1 VKAIQFEKVGG
12 PEVLKLVDIPK
23 PEVRPGMVLVRNHA
37 AGLNFAD
44 NFFIRGEYVLKPRL
58 PDIPGMEGAG
68 VVEAVGEGVEG
79 IKAGMRVAAI
89 SQKTYAEYLLAS
101 AKFVLPIPDNISF
114 EEGAAFPI
122 QSLTAWHMLYTV
134 EKVKPGQTVVVHS
147 AAGGVGIVAVQI
159 AKSAGARVIGTV
171 SNDNKMAL
179 VRQYGG
185 DEVINYETQ
194 DFSAEVMRITN
205 RRGADIILD
214 AVGKPTFEKGVK
226 CLAPLGH
233 LIMYGRGG
241 GLPDPFNT
249 MRLMEKSTKVSG
261 FVLPVVYGTDL
272 MKAGIDACFTL
283 MREGKLKMVVG
294 KTYPLAQAADA
305 LRFLASRGSVGK
317 LVLQA

>member
-1 VKAIQFEKVGG
+1 VKAVQFEKIGG
-12 PEVLKLVDIPK
+12 PEVLKLVDVPT
-23 PEVRPGMVLVRNHA
+23 PDVRPGMVLIRNHA

-44 NFFIRGEYVLKPRL
+44 NFFIRNEYAIKPRL
-58 PDIPGMEGAG
+58 PDIPGMEGSG
-68 VVEAVGEGVEG
+68 VVEAVGEGVQG
-79 IKAGMRVAAI
+79 VKPGMRVAAI
-89 SQKTYAEYLLAS
+89 SQKTYAEYILAS
-101 AKFVLPIPDNISF
+101 AKFVFPIPDNISF
-114 EEGAAFPI
+114 AQGAAFPI
-122 QSLTAWHMLYTV
+122 QTLTAWHMLHTV

-159 AKSAGARVIGTV
+159 AKAAGARVIGTV
-171 SNDNKMAL
+171 SNDNKAAL

-205 RRGADIILD
+205 KRGAEIILD

-233 LIMYGRGG
+233 LIIYGRGG
-241 GLPDPFNT
+241 GLPDPFNVF
-249 MRLMEKSTKVSG
+249 RLMEKSTKISG

-272 MKAGIDACFTL
+272 MSAGVEASFNL

-305 LRFLASRGSVGK
+305 LRFLASRGSTGK
-317 LVLQA
+317 LVLEA

>member
-1 VKAIQFEKVGG
+1 VKAVQFEKIGG

-23 PEVRPGMVLVRNHA
+23 PEVRPGMVLIRNHA

-44 NFFIRGEYVLKPRL
+44 NFFIRNEYAIKPRL

-68 VVEAVGEGVEG
+68 EVEAVGEGVEG
-79 IKAGMRVAAI
+79 IKPGMRVAAI

-101 AKFVLPIPDNISF
+101 SKFVFPIPDNVSF
-114 EEGAAFPI
+114 AEGSAFPI
-122 QSLTAWHMLYTV
+122 QTLTAWHMLHTC

-159 AKSAGARVIGTV
+159 AKAAGARVIGTV
-171 SNDNKMAL
+171 SQDSKAAL

-194 DFSAEVMRITN
+194 DFGAEVMRITN
-205 RRGADIILD
+205 KRGADIILD

-233 LIMYGRGG
+233 LIIYGRGS
-241 GLPDPFNT
+241 GLPDPFNVA
-249 MRLMEKSTKVSG
+249 RLMEKSTKVSG

-272 MKAGIDACFTL
+272 MRAGVDESFKL

-294 KTYPLAQAADA
+294 KTYPLGQAAEA
-305 LRFLASRGSVGK
+305 LRFLASRGSTGK
-317 LVLQA
+317 LVLES

>member
-1 VKAIQFEKVGG
+1 VKAVVFEKVGG
-12 PEVLKLVDIPK
+12 PEILQLLDIPK
-23 PEVRPGMVLVRNHA
+23 PDVRPGMVLIRNHA

-44 NFFIRGEYVLKPRL
+44 TFFIRGEYAIKPRL
-58 PDIPGMEGAG
+58 PDTPGMEGAG
-68 VVEAVGEGVEG
+68 VVEAVGEGVTA
-79 IKAGMRVAAI
+79 IKPGMRVAAI
-89 SQKTYAEYLLAS
+89 SQKTYAEYILAS
-101 AKFVLPIPDNISF
+101 AKFVFPLPDNISF

-122 QSLTAWHMLYTV
+122 QTLTAWHMLHTV
-134 EKVKPGQTVVVHS
+134 EKVRPGQTVVVHS

-159 AKSAGARVIGTV
+159 AKAAGARVIGTV
-171 SNDNKMAL
+171 SQDNKMA
-179 VRQYGG
+179 VVKQYGA

-194 DFSAEVMRITN
+194 DFGPEVMRITN
-205 RRGADIILD
+205 KRGAEIILD

-261 FVLPVVYGTDL
+261 FVLPVVYGTGL
-272 MKAGIDACFTL
+272 MQAGVDESFAL
-283 MREGKLKMVVG
+283 MRDGKLKMVVG
-294 KTYPLAQAADA
+294 KTYPLGQAADA
-305 LRFLASRGSVGK
+305 LRFLSSRGSVGK